1 MEDYDMSVTKVL
13 LTVALLLVLCLCL
26 GWIVQ
31 PAFAQEDLRTSA
43 DKKIG
48 TKQGMDVLKNAGSG
62 EKPKASKVQ
71 MVVGIGSIFVMIA
84 ILKWL

>member
-1 MEDYDMSVTKVL
+1 MSATKVL
-13 LTVALLLVLCLCL
+13 LAVALVLVLCLCL

-31 PAFAQEDLRTSA
+31 PAFAQDDLRTGA

-48 TKQGMDVLKNAGSG
+48 TKQGMEVLKNAGGG

-71 MVVGIGSIFVMIA
+71 MAVGVGSIVVMIA

>member
-1 MEDYDMSVTKVL
+1 MSARKVL
-13 LTVALLLVLCLCL
+13 LTVTLLLVVCLCL
-26 GWIVQ
+26 GWLVQ
-31 PAFAQEDLRTSA
+31 PAFAQDDLRTGA

-48 TKQGMDVLKNAGSG
+48 TKQGLDVLKNAGSG

-71 MVVGIGSIFVMIA
+71 MAVGIGSIFVMIA

>member
-1 MEDYDMSVTKVL
+1 MSAKKVL
-13 LTVALLLVLCLCL
+13 LVLTLVLVLCLCV

-31 PAFAQEDLRTSA
+31 PAFAQDDLRTGA

-48 TKQGMDVLKNAGSG
+48 AKQGMDVLKNAGG
-62 EKPKASKVQ
+62 GDKPKASKVQ
-71 MVVGIGSIFVMIA
+71 MAVGIGSIFVMIA